1 MNPNNLADPKTKRQE
16 LSIFNLKSSE
26 QKVQQ
31 IKGFQEIQNLMT
43 PLFVDHA
50 FTHLIGYR
58 SSFTLFR
65 ITLTNVFVCS
75 IWRFNLKV
83 FILAKIPIHKCRWC
97 RKQIQILLVTLST
110 FMQIVITCLPC
121 AHEDPL
127 QILCCFLELHYY
139 IR

>member
-1 MNPNNLADPKTKRQE
+1 MNPNNLADPKTKRQK

-58 SSFTLFR
+58 SSFALFR

-75 IWRFNLKV
+75 IWRFNLKL

-97 RKQIQILLVTLST
+97 RKQIQILVVTLST
-110 FMQIVITCLPC
+110 LVYNNSCGC
-121 AHEDPL
+121 
-127 QILCCFLELHYY
+127 IL
-139 IR
+139 